1 MEEQQDIEKL
11 YNNAYNQ
18 YCQTKLEIRQIKDK
32 LKKETSTNTLK
43 KLQQILSLKKRILY
57 LQRRRYENILFKKHQ
72 SYKRQ
77 QAILKFKN
85 IIQFRLKRVCE
96 DKGIEYSQKHRNLV
110 NRTISSICYNKT
122 EQDIYM
128 MHKTELKKPIILR
141 QIFCKLKQH

>member
-32 LKKETSTNTLK
+32 LKKETNTNTAK
-43 KLQQILSLKKRILY
+43 KLQQILFLKKRILY
-57 LQRRRYENILFKKHQ
+57 PQRRRYENILFKKHQ

-96 DKGIEYSQKHRNLV
+96 WCRIYSLCGQMND
-110 NRTISSICYNKT
+110 TMFFNK
-122 EQDIYM
+122 EQQGDDDVSR
-128 MHKTELKKPIILR
+128 KK
-141 QIFCKLKQH
+141 K